1 MLLQACY
8 MLNYAVSSLILPYF
22 FQVFS
27 DILNI
32 ELLSSLLPNLGYE
45 LAPNPDMASCGA
57 RCASC
62 LESIPSMKLGLVE
75 LNVDNSIDKSI
86 HALSTEYN
94 KLSTEYNPYVCL
106 SNDNPTTNGNTG
118 TYDNPTTNGN
128 TGTNGHPTTNGNTGT
143 YDNPTTNGNT
153 GTYDNPTTNGNTGT
167 YDNPTTNGNH
177 VNNGTSSSA
186 STNGNTVTNGNT
198 GNTGINGN
206 TGNSFSGP
214 NDDVAN
220 CEHDDVDRGRFTD
233 CDDFRDSPVNCTYCD
248 GTALNGTA
256 GQSAI
261 LCGNCGAC
269 ICDNCND
276 P

>member
-45 LAPNPDMASCGA
+45 LAPNPDMASCSA

-106 SNDNPTTNGNTG
+106 SN
-118 TYDNPTTNGN
+118 
-128 TGTNGHPTTNGNTGT
+128 
-143 YDNPTTNGNT
+143 
-153 GTYDNPTTNGNTGT
+153 DNPTTNGNTGT